1 MNDLSTVIN
10 DLADVS
16 HRIRHVIDVSV
27 SQANNASDNT
37 LIRLCRESQDIAGEM
52 NSALLSLQAKGTS
65 KLGQAKS
72 SVIVALK
79 AMWSKDKL
87 AKLEQRL
94 QQIRSEMTM
103 AMLVVLWEK
112 ERRRDDKG
120 DSELKNQIEEISKA
134 VNRNNGM
141 LDDFLRELDATA
153 SDDDKLGPV
162 RRQRLLSVDSGTQSG
177 SHLTFISTRLPKFQR
192 PEPDSTRTY
201 KIRLYG
207 ACTSLV
213 LKPERG

>member
-103 AMLVVLWEK
+103 AMLVVLWLVMQLQDIATKILTTLTGRKKDGEMT
-112 ERRRDDKG
+112 
-120 DSELKNQIEEISKA
+120 KA
-134 VNRNNGM
+134 TVN
-141 LDDFLRELDATA
+141 
-153 SDDDKLGPV
+153 
-162 RRQRLLSVDSGTQSG
+162 
-177 SHLTFISTRLPKFQR
+177 
-192 PEPDSTRTY
+192 
-201 KIRLYG
+201 
-207 ACTSLV
+207 
-213 LKPERG
+213 